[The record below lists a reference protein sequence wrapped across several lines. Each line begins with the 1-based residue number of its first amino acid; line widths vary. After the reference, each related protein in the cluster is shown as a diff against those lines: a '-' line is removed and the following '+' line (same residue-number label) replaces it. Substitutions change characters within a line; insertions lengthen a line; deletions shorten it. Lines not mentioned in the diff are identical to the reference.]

1 MTPLITDFGKCGC
14 GRSKDQPYCDG
25 SHAFTDDDEQI
36 SENIYQV
43 FSELPIDCDQKRN
56 PYAQT

>member
-1 MTPLITDFGKCGC
+1 MTPMIGDFGKCGC

-25 SHAFTDDDEQI
+25 SHAFPDDDEL
-36 SENIYQV
+36 SDEVYKV
-43 FSELPIDCDQKRN
+43 LPELPIDSDQKRN